1 MRETGLEAFLVNLG
15 CCPFEWAG
23 GLVGGFDES
32 VDVGLE
38 FVERI
43 ERGTSERFAGE
54 DRKPDLDLVEPGC
67 AGWRKMEV
75 HVWMALQPAII
86 LRLVR
91 VEIVE
96 DDMDLASSVLSDN
109 PVHEVEKFKP
119 SSPLVLTPRHL
130 ARRNVESGEERRRA
144 MPGVVVRLASQ
155 IALRALQRLDRR
167 FLVDGQ

>member
-1 MRETGLEAFLVNLG
+1 MRFTICRAVLLTLSCASSRPHQPGLPSFS
-15 CCPFEWAG
+15 
-23 GLVGGFDES
+23 S

-43 ERGTSERFAGE
+43 ERGTSERFASE

-75 HVWMALQPAII
+75 HVWMALQPAVI

-119 SSPLVLTPRHL
+119 SPPLVL
-130 ARRNVESGEERRRA
+130 
-144 MPGVVVRLASQ
+144 
-155 IALRALQRLDRR
+155 
-167 FLVDGQ
+167 

>member
-1 MRETGLEAFLVNLG
+1 MNLG
-15 CCPFEWAG
+15 CCPLEWAG
-23 GLVGGFDES
+23 GLVVGFDES

-43 ERGTSERFAGE
+43 ERGTSERFASE

-75 HVWMALQPAII
+75 HVWMALQPAVI

-96 DDMDLASSVLSDN
+96 DAWISR
-109 PVHEVEKFKP
+109 PAF
-119 SSPLVLTPRHL
+119 
-130 ARRNVESGEERRRA
+130 
-144 MPGVVVRLASQ
+144 
-155 IALRALQRLDRR
+155 
-167 FLVDGQ
+167 